1 MKMTEKN
8 EMKSTP
14 RGTAIKRSTGD
25 RIFDVINTLILL
37 ALCFVT
43 LYPMWY
49 CLCASFTQ
57 NSYLVAHQGTIIWP
71 HGFNTGSYSLAFT
84 HPLLLSGYQNILIV
98 LAASL
103 PINIIL
109 TLFAGYFMASKGVL
123 FKPLIKFIIMFTMF
137 FSGGMIPAY
146 LNIRDLG
153 LYNSLWAL
161 ILPGA
166 MSVYNSI
173 ICRTAIQGV
182 PESLTESAYIDGA
195 NDLIIVFRIILPLIM
210 PTIAVL
216 LLYYGVGHW
225 NSWFNASIYLKDNDK
240 LPIQNIMRA
249 LLIAN
254 SSVLN
259 SAAAESD
266 QVNEFAESIKYS
278 TIILTTVPVLCIYP
292 FLQKYFV
299 KGVMV
304 GAVKG

>member
-1 MKMTEKN
+1 MANTN
-8 EMKSTP
+8 NH
-14 RGTAIKRSTGD
+14 IKESLGSKVFSCVNAFLL
-25 RIFDVINTLILL
+25 IFLCLL
-37 ALCFVT
+37 T
-43 LYPMWY
+43 LYPIWY
-49 CLCASFTQ
+49 CLVASFTST
-57 NSYLVAHQGTIIWP
+57 SYLSAHQGVMLIP
-71 HGFNTGSYSLAFT
+71 HMFTTSAYRLAFT
-84 HPLLLSGYQNILIV
+84 HPLLLSGYKNILIV
-98 LAASL
+98 LLVSL

-109 TLFAGYFMASKGVL
+109 TLFCGYVTASKNL
-123 FKPLIKFIIMFTMF
+123 MFKPIIQFLIMFTMF

-146 LNIRDLG
+146 LNVRDLG

-166 MSVYNSI
+166 MSVYNAI

-182 PESLTESAYIDGA
+182 PESLTESAYLDGA
-195 NDLIIVFRIILPLIM
+195 NDIIIVFRIILPLIM

-225 NSWFNASIYLKDNDK
+225 NAWFNASLYLADNEK
-240 LPIQNIMRA
+240 LPIQNVMRSI
-249 LLIAN
+249 LIAN
-254 SSVLN
+254 SNVLN
-259 SAAAESD
+259 SAGSDNDMVNQYAE
-266 QVNEFAESIKYS
+266 AIKYS